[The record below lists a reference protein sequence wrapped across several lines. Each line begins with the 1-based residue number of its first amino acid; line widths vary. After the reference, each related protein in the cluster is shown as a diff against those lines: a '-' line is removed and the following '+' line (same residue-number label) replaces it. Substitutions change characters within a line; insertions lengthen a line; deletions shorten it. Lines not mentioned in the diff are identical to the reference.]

1 MLKNVERE
9 TNNSQSNNTHDKAD
23 MLAKAVVFVLIVV
36 LAFMVMRAFN
46 NPSNYVIMLSV
57 TVAAGIL
64 ALLGVHLALIT
75 FIGLAVSENHFIPP
89 HQGLSQ
95 IGAERRRP
103 IPFDDVASAE
113 LLQNSTGK
121 LSILKINLLNHN
133 PIILRKNDYGVSSE
147 SFDRLVDGIEKR
159 KRLVHGR

>member
-1 MLKNVERE
+1 MLKIVERE
-9 TNNSQSNNTHDKAD
+9 TNNSQSNHTHDKDD
-23 MLAKAVVFVLIVV
+23 MLAKAVVFILIVV
-36 LAFMVMRAFN
+36 LAFIVLRAFN
-46 NPSNYVIMLSV
+46 NPSNYMIMFGVS
-57 TVAAGIL
+57 VAAVIF
-64 ALLGVHLALIT
+64 AILGVHLALIT

-89 HQGLSQ
+89 HQGISQ

-133 PIILRKNDYGVSSE
+133 PIVLKKNDYGVSSE
-147 SFDRLVDGIEKR
+147 SFDRLVNGIEKR
-159 KRLVHGR
+159 GHLVQGR